1 MMIDW
6 SEKRVFLKVVYY
18 GPAMSGKTTSLKFIF
33 KKLNLIDRLRSI
45 ETSSGRTLLFD
56 FGNIEIP
63 LSESWK
69 VVVNALSA
77 TGQDY
82 YIATRPT
89 VLKGTDGVV
98 FVADAQKSMLKHNI
112 RSWNE
117 LSIMLEDYDRNIP
130 IVVCLNK
137 VDLEERVSKEEI
149 RALLDI
155 PNSIPIIETIAIDG
169 KNVFEAFKTILR
181 KIFRIKKVI

>member
-6 SEKRVFLKVVYY
+6 SGRRVFLKVVYY
-18 GPAMSGKTTSLKFIF
+18 GPAMSGKTTSLKYIF
-33 KKLNLIDRLRSI
+33 KKLNLIDNLRSV

-63 LSESWK
+63 LNESWK
-69 VVVNALSA
+69 VVVNTLSA

-82 YIATRPT
+82 YVATRPT

-98 FVADAQKSMLKHNI
+98 FVADAQKSMIKHNI

-117 LSIMLEDYDRNIP
+117 LSLMLGNYKKDVP

-137 VDLEERVSKEEI
+137 VDLEGSISKEEI
-149 RALLDI
+149 RSLLNI
-155 PNSIPIIETIAIDG
+155 PTIPVIETIAIDG
-169 KNVFEAFKTILR
+169 KNVFYAFKTIVR
-181 KIFRIKKVI
+181 KIFRVKKVI